1 MEELDAQAAFQ
12 RIHVLAGHG
21 RGHVQ
26 VPRCCRQAS
35 SAGSANEHT
44 HAGDAIEHGIS
55 HYQ

>member
-1 MEELDAQAAFQ
+1 MEQLDAQAAFQ